1 VDQYPSEEKEC
12 RKFDE
17 VDDGTESD
25 SSSDLF
31 ELQNYDLAGTY
42 SNGLPVYETTRMDSI
57 KRGAVPISNGTL

>member
-1 VDQYPSEEKEC
+1 
-12 RKFDE
+12 